1 MKRTKFMKDFT
12 AVLLLLLFF
21 GPLQANSP
29 VIIRA
34 TLQWEE
40 EATQIRHGGG
50 SYEQWLF
57 AGAVISD
64 EPPGLPYFVRRFP
77 LNSDARL
84 RVEVLESRY
93 EPFEWQP
100 SSGDTQLGE
109 SLQIQ
114 RDVERS
120 GRQYFGKIA
129 FLPIVQRG
137 GRFERLVEVVLRITP
152 EPVPPRVS
160 TRGPDN
166 TRQSVLQDGQ
176 IYKIAVNRAGV
187 HRISYNFIKDEL
199 GIDIDNIDPRRLQ
212 LLGNGG
218 GMLPENI
225 NTGRID
231 DLAENPIFITGEEDG
246 SFDAGDY
253 LLFYAQGPDL
263 WQYDEEED
271 RFRYRKNI
279 YDTRNYYF
287 LKVGSTDGR
296 RVQPQSSRS
305 GAAFTVNSFESLVRF
320 EEDRLNLLHEWRPL
334 AQGSGPRWY
343 NNHFKNQREYRFS
356 GLFEF
361 PNLDP
366 AAPVTVEAEMALRA
380 TTSSRF
386 TVEVNGQVFN
396 SDRASAVTELSG
408 SFANEISYAHAARA
422 RQQLTINRPGV
433 DVVIRYPHP
442 QGLNDGSEGW
452 LDYIQVRA
460 RRALT
465 LTGDQLFFHDT
476 RTLAYPDAAF
486 QIRNGDEH
494 TRIWEVTNPVEARE
508 QEFIREG
515 EVLRFAVSTERLRR
529 FVAFQVNGNLPAPEA
544 VGAIDNQNIHG
555 IDGVDMVIITH
566 PDFVEQA
573 EQLAAHRRRHSGLE
587 VRVVQTGQLY
597 NEFSSGRVDPT
608 AIRDFA
614 HMLFERSDRF
624 RYLLLMGDG
633 SFDCRNIYE
642 LGGNF
647 VPVYE
652 TDSFNPIFSFPSDDY
667 YALLNDGSGNTLSG
681 ALDIALGRIPVKS
694 VEEAQQLVAKIINY
708 DTNAEGLGDWRNRVA
723 FIADDQDGMIHN
735 RQAEQIADTIGRRY
749 PYLNID
755 KIYLDAFPQVSTPGG
770 TRFPAAN
777 EAINQSVFRGTL
789 AMTYLGHGGSGGL
802 AEERVLEIPDLLNWK
817 NFDRPPLL
825 ITATCSFAGYD
836 DPAFVTA
843 GEEAILNARGGAIA
857 LLTTVRAVFSN
868 SNRALTE
875 QVLRRLF
882 ERPDGLVQPIG
893 DVMLRAKNQ
902 LTSLGVLTNSRKFTL
917 LGDPAMK
924 VAQPD
929 FQVRTTRINDKDIG
943 SGPLDTLRALQR
955 VTIEG
960 EVLNVQGERFEDFSG
975 ILYPTIFDKKIELKT
990 LGQDN
995 DSSPLSY
1002 DLQKN
1007 TIFKGRATVENGRF
1021 RFTFVVPKDINYQL
1035 GPGKISYYAAD
1046 ERTMLDA
1053 TGAFE
1058 SVIIGGADPNAAA
1071 DDQGPLVEV
1080 FMNTEDFAFGGVTDE
1095 SPTLLITLEDDNGIN
1110 VVGNSIGHDLEGFL
1124 DEDTQ
1129 NAILLNDFYES
1140 DLDNYRR
1147 GTVRYPLTDLE
1158 EGRHSLRVKAW
1169 DVANNSAEGYTE
1181 FVVAASGE
1189 IALQHVLNYPNP
1201 FSDYTCF
1208 QFDHN
1213 LAGQELDVLVQIFT
1227 ISGRLVKTLEQ
1238 TIFSDGAIR
1247 RDNCLEWDGRDDF
1260 GDPLARGVYLYKVKV
1275 RATNTGNTTLEGESE
1290 FEKLVLLK

>member
-1 MKRTKFMKDFT
+1 MKDFT
-12 AVLLLLLFF
+12 ALLLVLFFF
-21 GPLQANSP
+21 GPLHADSP
-29 VIIRA
+29 IIVRA
-34 TLQWEE
+34 SLKWEE
-40 EATQIRHGGG
+40 QSTAIRIGGER
-50 SYEQWLF
+50 YEQWRF
-57 AGAVISD
+57 SGAVISD
-64 EPPGLPYFVRRFP
+64 EAPDLPYFIRRFP
-77 LNSDARL
+77 LTADARL
-84 RVEVLESRY
+84 RVEVLEARY
-93 EPFEWQP
+93 EAFDRRP
-100 SSGDTQLGE
+100 SANDDRLGE
-109 SLQIQ
+109 SLRIQ
-114 RDVERS
+114 RSVERS

-129 FLPIVQRG
+129 FVPIVQRG
-137 GRFERLVEVVLRITP
+137 SRFERLVEVSLRITP
-152 EPVPPRVS
+152 ETAPPRIS

-166 TRQSVLQDGQ
+166 TRQSVLGEGQ
-176 IYKIAVNRAGV
+176 IYKIAVAQEGI
-187 HRISYNFIKDEL
+187 HRLSYDFLKDEL
-199 GIDIDNIDPRRLQ
+199 GLDVDNIDPRRLQ
-212 LLGNGG
+212 VLGNGG
-218 GMLPENI
+218 GMLPENVDAE
-225 NTGRID
+225 RID
-231 DLAENPIFITGEEDG
+231 DLAENPILVAGEEDG
-246 SFDAGDY
+246 SFDPDDY
-253 LLFYAQGPDL
+253 LLFYAQGPDNWL
-263 WQYDEEED
+263 YDEAQD
-271 RFRYRKNI
+271 RFEYRKNI

-287 LKVGSTDGR
+287 IKVGSANGR
-296 RVQPQSSRS
+296 RIQTRPSLS
-305 GAAFTVNSFESLVRF
+305 GAAFTTDSFEDLIRF

-343 NNHFKNQREYRFS
+343 NRHFKNQREYRFPA
-356 GLFEF
+356 LFEF
-361 PNLDP
+361 PGLDSG
-366 AAPVTVEAEMALRA
+366 APVTVEAEMALRA
-380 TTSSRF
+380 TTASRF
-386 TVEVNGQVFN
+386 TVVVNGQAFN
-396 SDRASAVTELSG
+396 SDRAGAVSQLSG

-422 RQQLTINRPGV
+422 RRQLTLNQPTL
-433 DVVIRYPHP
+433 DLVVRYPHP
-442 QGLNDGSEGW
+442 QGINDGSEGW

-460 RRALT
+460 RRALV
-465 LTGDQLFFHDT
+465 LNDGQLFFRDT
-476 RTLAYPDAAF
+476 RTLNYPSAAF
-486 QIRNGDEH
+486 QVRNADEQ
-494 TRIWEVTNPVEARE
+494 TRIWDITNPVEPRE
-508 QEFIREG
+508 QEVNRNGDQLQFG
-515 EVLRFAVSTERLRR
+515 VSTERLRQ
-529 FVAFQVNGNLPAPEA
+529 FVVFQVNGNLPPPEA
-544 VGAIDNQNIHG
+544 VGVIENQNLHAIDE
-555 IDGVDMVIITH
+555 VDMIILTH
-566 PDFVEQA
+566 PDFLDQA
-573 EQLAAHRRRHSGLE
+573 EKLAVHRRRHSGLE
-587 VRVVQTGQLY
+587 VSVVRTDQLY

-614 HMLFERSDRF
+614 RMLFERSDRF
-624 RYLLLMGDG
+624 QYLLLMGDG

-642 LGGNF
+642 LGTNF

-667 YALLNDGSGNTLSG
+667 YALLNDGGGNALSG
-681 ALDIALGRIPVKS
+681 ALDIAVGRLPVKS
-694 VEEAQQLVAKIINY
+694 VEEAESLVDKIINY
-708 DTNAEGLGDWRNRVA
+708 ETNPAGLGDWRNRVA

-755 KIYLDAFPQVSTPGG
+755 KIYLDAYPQVATPGG

-802 AEERVLEIPDLLNWK
+802 AEERVLEIPDLLNWE

-882 ERPDGLVQPIG
+882 ERPGGQVQPIG
-893 DVMLRAKNQ
+893 EVMLRAKNQ

-929 FQVRTTRINDKDIG
+929 FQVRTTRINEKEA
-943 SGPLDTLRALQR
+943 GPGMLDTLRALQR
-955 VTIEG
+955 VTVEG
-960 EVLNVQGERFEDFSG
+960 EVLNAQGERFENFSG
-975 ILYPTIFDKKIELKT
+975 ILYPTIFDKKIELRT

-995 DSSPLSY
+995 DSSPLPY

-1021 RFTFVVPKDINYQL
+1021 QFTFVVPKDINYQL
-1035 GPGKISYYAAD
+1035 GAGKISYYASD
-1046 ERTMLDA
+1046 EQSLQDA
-1053 TGAFE
+1053 TGSFE
-1058 SVIIGGADPNAAA
+1058 SVIIGGTDPNAAT
-1071 DDQGPLVEV
+1071 DEQGPLVEV

-1095 SPTLLITLEDDNGIN
+1095 SPTLLVTLEDDNGIN

-1124 DEDTQ
+1124 DGDTQ

-1147 GTVRYPLTDLE
+1147 GTVRYPLEGLE

-1201 FSDYTCF
+1201 FTDYTCF

-1213 LAGQELDVLVQIFT
+1213 LAGQELDVQVQIFT
-1227 ISGRLVKTLEQ
+1227 ISGRMVKTLEQ
-1238 TIFSDGAIR
+1238 TIFSDGAVR

-1275 RATNTGNTTLEGESE
+1275 RASNTGNNVLEGESE